1 VYEHA
6 LISRTSTGTT
16 CEGLLALPVRQT
28 RLELSFVGIAN
39 VRISELARAVVLAV
53 FEHACLRDSIRSSL
67 LALSVR
73 QTVHEMAIKSV
84 TVFGSH
90 LVNACLIASPFD
102 GKVDVCYW
110 GWSRSGLGR
119 EEGLNTLGFVSFIP
133 RKLKAFF
140 ATIFGNSAPRAAIH
154 SCLVAVGSGAKHFVC
169 LTFISNEG
177 NACAGEGRKTC
188 VRPLFEVCFISSTK
202 IASPSINHLICKKM
216 STLEALSLPGE
227 DALPTIKVHPTVV
240 FSILNHFSRRSDLE
254 ARVIGT
260 LLGTKTGNVIE
271 ITNCYGVPFVEEED
285 EIKIKINQDYHK
297 QMYTAHRRINRK
309 EEILGWYS
317 TTAINGAYITNTSSV
332 INSFYA
338 KQCDDE
344 MPIHLVVDSTLGGDT
359 MGIRA
364 FMAKPITLGDA
375 TFADMFEEVK
385 VDLVMSPAESTALYH
400 MMTGETGTG
409 AQDWANASV
418 ISAVPTDRAAVGNA
432 VEHLLKTLDELS
444 TYVDD
449 VVSGKVAPNA
459 ALGVEL
465 SHALSSL
472 QTYKKEELSA
482 TLQNKMQD
490 MLMIAYLSTLMK
502 TQLKISE
509 KLHAIV

>member
-1 VYEHA
+1 
-6 LISRTSTGTT
+6 
-16 CEGLLALPVRQT
+16 
-28 RLELSFVGIAN
+28 
-39 VRISELARAVVLAV
+39 
-53 FEHACLRDSIRSSL
+53 
-67 LALSVR
+67 
-73 QTVHEMAIKSV
+73 M
-84 TVFGSH
+84 
-90 LVNACLIASPFD
+90 
-102 GKVDVCYW
+102 
-110 GWSRSGLGR
+110 SG
-119 EEGLNTLGFVSFIP
+119 
-133 RKLKAFF
+133 
-140 ATIFGNSAPRAAIH
+140 
-154 SCLVAVGSGAKHFVC
+154 
-169 LTFISNEG
+169 
-177 NACAGEGRKTC
+177 
-188 VRPLFEVCFISSTK
+188 
-202 IASPSINHLICKKM
+202 
-216 STLEALSLPGE
+216 LEALSLPGE
-227 DALPTIKVHPTVV
+227 DALPIIKVHPTVV

-271 ITNCYGVPFVEEED
+271 ITNCYGVPFVEEVD

-344 MPIHLVVDSTLGGDT
+344 KPIHLVVDSTLGGDT

-364 FMAKPITLGDA
+364 FMAKPIALGDA

-385 VDLVMSPAESTALYH
+385 VDLVMSPAETTALYH
-400 MMTGETGTG
+400 MMTGEAGTG
-409 AQDWANASV
+409 AQEWANTSV
-418 ISAVPTDRAAVGNA
+418 VSAVPSDRVAVSSA
-432 VEHLLKTLDELS
+432 VEQLLKTLDDLS

-449 VVSGKVAPNA
+449 VVSGKVTPNA

-465 SHALSSL
+465 SHALTSL

-502 TQLKISE
+502 TQLKVSE